1 MKAVHDP
8 RPYKSFSVQITL
20 GAGWRHEPPKFF
32 GYMRRSLE
40 EFLNLMGSYM
50 PSWFDFEYVMD
61 AEFSSVVVRGLSEDQ
76 EEVLKVLNLL
86 ESDFP
91 SFYRD
96 LGAGI
101 EVSVFSGGIRKQIV
115 EEFEEFDIESSGF
128 PKLYS
133 KPRRFLSLKEL
144 SRIEKHFLAYVFGKN
159 GGEVFLEI
167 SRRGDRIQYGMK
179 VSKIDISIEKEIKSY
194 RAWITMRAESTLESV
209 KLLTVM
215 NVYSKKTASL
225 EDLLKETEN
234 FNIASL
240 ARAFKEIEAVSERG

>member
-1 MKAVHDP
+1 MKTVHDP
-8 RPYKSFSVQITL
+8 RPYKSFSVQITF

-32 GYMRRSLE
+32 GHMRRSLE
-40 EFLNLMGSYM
+40 DFLNLTASYM

-96 LGAGI
+96 LGAGL
-101 EVSVFSGGIRKQIV
+101 EVTVFSGGIRKQIV
-115 EEFEEFDIESSGF
+115 EDFEEFDVESSRSL
-128 PKLYS
+128 KLHS

-159 GGEVFLEI
+159 GGEVFLEV

-179 VSKIDISIEKEIKSY
+179 VPKMDISIEKEIKSY
-194 RAWITMRAESTLESV
+194 RAWITMRAESTLESA
-209 KLLTVM
+209 KLLTIM
-215 NVYSKKTASL
+215 NVYTKKSIGL
-225 EDLLKETEN
+225 EEVMKETEN
-234 FNIASL
+234 FNIANL